1 MKELVQKSTLT
12 KGKKQ
17 EDYSIHPPNQ
27 QIPNSMILA
36 ALNRRAAENGPAS
49 AAPHKT
55 MELKNAIRSRLPESI
70 DPSRTQI
77 PAAEQEADRLSAHM
91 QDLTPSAVKESMGR
105 RLGAD
110 FSGVRFHVDP
120 ANAARVDAMKARAYT
135 AGNDIYFGRQG
146 FEPDI
151 AAHELVHTVQQGAA
165 PASSLTVSAPLGGVQ
180 MWPWSKKKQEETPP
194 KTESGGKSLWDKTK
208 AGASNLWGKTK
219 TGASAL
225 WDKTKTGAKSIYDK
239 GMGLKDKAMNAVG
252 GVGEGLIDKVAG
264 SEAMGKVVKKSDGF
278 FSGIF
283 DWADKRSG
291 EKIDPAASESED
303 LGLADLF
310 QEPEPEKESKLP
322 KWMQSMGKGIGKA
335 ASWVGN
341 KVKAGG
347 NFVVDKVAG
356 GLSALKRGNDRA
368 VDQLNNHR
376 EDYDQMSGWDKFMW
390 SVKNPLARL
399 TAEHR
404 KEGTKSRNARNAQ
417 IESLAGDYRQ
427 GLTGDMRTAAFQRS
441 QESGSHPGE
450 AEESSLSTVSSLLG
464 TASSGAGALGG
475 DLEEHY
481 KALHGDPNASLMS
494 GREQGFGAAG
504 SIFEGMQGITD
515 TVESGTEAYKR
526 LKMGD
531 RAGAASTS
539 LKTLGKAASVG
550 KSALTAA
557 QYIAPVATE
566 VLGNVTPGIDIGIN
580 GLDTAAEG
588 IQAVA
593 SGIRMKK
600 MGDRSKAYEERVKKG
615 EKLGARDE
623 KMRRIARQ
631 GKGAAKADVTQHT
644 TAAIGSGLKT
654 AGGISTIAGAP
665 PLIGTALSAVGS
677 GVSAIGGMVA
687 DSQRSDVRSQVVE
700 EELELTKRMERIKK
714 KHPNLSERE
723 VKHVALKGLGFSSGR
738 RTEAAQHFTIDR
750 ADFLAQNAT
759 SGDSEA
765 EGMLSD
771 MGVRKTKAGYNREL
785 IGERLGM
792 IGSGTLEQ
800 QKQVTIDSRRN
811 PFARKKKSA

>member
-1 MKELVQKSTLT
+1 
-12 KGKKQ
+12 
-17 EDYSIHPPNQ
+17 
-27 QIPNSMILA
+27 
-36 ALNRRAAENGPAS
+36 
-49 AAPHKT
+49 
-55 MELKNAIRSRLPESI
+55 
-70 DPSRTQI
+70 
-77 PAAEQEADRLSAHM
+77 
-91 QDLTPSAVKESMGR
+91 
-105 RLGAD
+105 
-110 FSGVRFHVDP
+110 
-120 ANAARVDAMKARAYT
+120 
-135 AGNDIYFGRQG
+135 
-146 FEPDI
+146 
-151 AAHELVHTVQQGAA
+151 
-165 PASSLTVSAPLGGVQ
+165 
-180 MWPWSKKKQEETPP
+180 
-194 KTESGGKSLWDKTK
+194 
-208 AGASNLWGKTK
+208 
-219 TGASAL
+219 
-225 WDKTKTGAKSIYDK
+225 
-239 GMGLKDKAMNAVG
+239 MNAVG
-252 GVGEGLIDKVAG
+252 GVGEGLINKVAG
-264 SEAMGKVVKKSDGF
+264 SGAMGKIVKKSDGF

-322 KWMQSMGKGIGKA
+322 KWMQSIGKGIGKA

-341 KVKAGG
+341 KAKAGG

-356 GLSALKRGNDRA
+356 GLSALKRNNDRA

-376 EDYDQMSGWDKFMW
+376 ADYDQMSGWDKFMW

-464 TASSGAGALGG
+464 TASSGTGALGG

-515 TVESGTEAYKR
+515 TVESGTQAYKR

-531 RAGAASTS
+531 RAGAVSTS
-539 LKTLGKAASVG
+539 LKTMGKAASVG

-566 VLGNVTPGIDIGIN
+566 VLGNVTPGIDIAIN

-588 IQAVA
+588 VQSVA

-654 AGGISTIAGAP
+654 AGGISTVAGAP

-687 DSQRSDVRSQVVE
+687 DSQRSDVRNQVVE
-700 EELELTKRMERIKK
+700 EELELNKRMERIKR
-714 KHPNLSERE
+714 KHPHLSERE

-750 ADFLAQNAT
+750 ADFLAQNAA

-765 EGMLSD
+765 QGMLSD